1 MISSPFCSCSC
12 KKCEAFGLWEDFQ
25 IAIGRAHPT
34 RDLVQLTQ
42 SKKVKEKTKT
52 TDKGSEGRNRK
63 EYMLVQAPNRNTEA
77 QGRKHVIIGSLE
89 QKPKR
94 LYTHKLKRSLMT
106 ILIMVSYQTLELKL
120 G

>member
-1 MISSPFCSCSC
+1 
-12 KKCEAFGLWEDFQ
+12 
-25 IAIGRAHPT
+25 
-34 RDLVQLTQ
+34 
-42 SKKVKEKTKT
+42 
-52 TDKGSEGRNRK
+52 
-63 EYMLVQAPNRNTEA
+63 MLVQAPNRNTEA